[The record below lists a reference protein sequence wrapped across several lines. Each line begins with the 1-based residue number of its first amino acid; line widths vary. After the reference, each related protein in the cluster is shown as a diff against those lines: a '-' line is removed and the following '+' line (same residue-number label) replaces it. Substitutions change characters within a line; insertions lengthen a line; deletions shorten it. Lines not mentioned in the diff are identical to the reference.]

1 MEPCLRLVHMSGLY
15 CIYSNVSTNVFIPMP
30 IAEEVLT
37 EVHGIESFFFQ
48 NIEVSYFEITISYF
62 LILLY
67 ISMKL

>member
-1 MEPCLRLVHMSGLY
+1 
-15 CIYSNVSTNVFIPMP
+15 MP